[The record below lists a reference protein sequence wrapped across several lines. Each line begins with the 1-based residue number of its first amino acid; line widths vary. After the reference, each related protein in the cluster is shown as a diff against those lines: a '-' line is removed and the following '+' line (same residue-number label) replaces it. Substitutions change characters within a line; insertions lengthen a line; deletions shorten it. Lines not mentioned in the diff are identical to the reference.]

1 MSADIFQ
8 NKEAYLQNTYFQ
20 NHKREHGD
28 FTPFYI
34 TITICTLLF
43 VFIIVL
49 NVTLGCCSQYS
60 AYWVDRHTGNC
71 FQLQFISALKENLS
85 GNRWIVSLWTATP
98 HKQPALDY
106 TELEYVTSSRPQV
119 VEYHL
124 PVHSDYP
131 PSPPEYPPAQL
142 QYSKE
147 AEAFELQKRES
158 AI

>member
-60 AYWVDRHTGNC
+60 AYWVDRHT
-71 FQLQFISALKENLS
+71 